1 MDVQESCVDTC
12 VIQLG
17 SADFGIKIFS
27 KKYSIQQDIAT
38 SLQHWMTRRSQT
50 INGYQVQE
58 VPSETPAVISHR
70 VPGKMAVLSYNSSLR
85 IQVRHTQHPT
95 AAQKPALFLQQIC
108 LELQAIFWIHP
119 NWRILSIKSFPL
131 TVGVPAHSSSF
142 CPLNCNVE
150 ESWVNISAS
159 KQFHRKTRA
168 KTHGWTA
175 SGPPTQHRHRWYF
188 KTLQQHFWMT
198 IRGPNGLSGIQVECS
213 FISVTWS
220 IFHWNFQWSL
230 QSTVSPEPKRQVDA
244 VVGLLLIKC
253 KGLKNQK
260 CTNVPEIRQAVSF
273 QGCSW

>member
-1 MDVQESCVDTC
+1 
-12 VIQLG
+12 
-17 SADFGIKIFS
+17 
-27 KKYSIQQDIAT
+27 
-38 SLQHWMTRRSQT
+38 
-50 INGYQVQE
+50 
-58 VPSETPAVISHR
+58 
-70 VPGKMAVLSYNSSLR
+70 MAILSYNSSLR
-85 IQVRHTQHPT
+85 IQVRHTQHKI
-95 AAQKPALFLQQIC
+95 AAQNPLFSAANMPWITGV
-108 LELQAIFWIHP
+108 FWIHT

-220 IFHWNFQWSL
+220 ILHWFFHDPFKAQLVQSQNGRLKPWLGCCWSNAKAWRIKSAQMCQRFAMQCL
-230 QSTVSPEPKRQVDA
+230 SRVVTDKAWLNLRATTSKIRLKYCMFIHMLHHIMCIWIMLHHTSTRISPSMPK
-244 VVGLLLIKC
+244 
-253 KGLKNQK
+253 
-260 CTNVPEIRQAVSF
+260 
-273 QGCSW
+273 